1 MKITDSSV
9 KLFSLVFLSFSLIT
23 ILPVLSQAGD
33 SATITVTIR
42 IEPFQQLKL
51 ESNHSLV
58 NVAEKSGNPV
68 SKIELNQ
75 VDSNEITLESAL
87 KATVKSNVDWKL
99 LAHTENDYVIKNGD
113 RIFSTGPSL
122 SLQLSTLPNDVQ
134 KAYSGNWLDIDQGSE
149 GVAMG
154 QPGTHGPLD
163 ISYKLEFNNHSVA
176 ELTGAGV
183 DVVYTMMEL

>member
-9 KLFSLVFLSFSLIT
+9 KLFFLVFLSFSLIT
-23 ILPVLSQAGD
+23 LFPVLSLAGD
-33 SATITVTIR
+33 SATITVTIK

-51 ESNHSLV
+51 ETNHSLV
-58 NVAEKSGNPV
+58 DVTEEGGNPV
-68 SKIELNQ
+68 SKIELNK

-113 RIFSTGPSL
+113 RTFSSGPSL
-122 SLQLSTLPNDVQ
+122 SLQLSALPNGVQ
-134 KAYSGNWLDIDQGSE
+134 SAYSGNWLDVDGGSK
-149 GVAMG
+149 GVATG
-154 QPGTHGPLD
+154 QPGTRGPLD

-183 DVVYTMMEL
+183 DVVYTMMKL